1 MALPHHD
8 PEDAI
13 RRANAEREATAL
25 EFARLEAAAA
35 RRDEQRAR
43 VIRGALSETPAL
55 ADALQRR
62 GVVGDDRELGKLASK
77 LMRAPLRDSKPG
89 EANVHDIDGL
99 LRDLHVARRGEF
111 AGVVGELA
119 ARRQQLEAR
128 QRDLLRERDRLFEHE
143 RKHELML
150 EERRKAEAEGRAAR
164 VAAGEDVTDED
175 ESDED
180 SETDSEE
187 DDSDDSDD
195 SEGSAEASK
204 RRTGR
209 PSSAS
214 RSRRPSVR
222 APSAA
227 ESLRPTQVIL
237 PRETYFG
244 RAEAGAGGDPTGD
257 VDEPRG
263 RPSSPFL
270 LDDRSPD
277 ALAHGDRD
285 RLVRRLQRELGVKP
299 DERVANFVPTRAKDR
314 LLKMK
319 LAHSSVSARLRYL
332 ESTASYDGKGTDVSQ
347 IRVRTPV
354 DATERAVER
363 MCRDIAEEICGAVAD
378 AVAARP
384 TAERLERERV
394 EWERRAAPRRLA
406 MCRQA
411 LDDLVREVTAEEANA
426 VVLEMEANHA
436 AAAGFVSKA
445 VATAALARL
454 DGSATGALTF
464 WEPLAAEKEA
474 RASRREVDAAK
485 DAKKKQS
492 TVFGGW
498 FGSGAKKKKKGA
510 GSKPDGERDAKPPAR
525 ERRRR
530 RGLGGASFW
539 GGGGK
544 KSAARPNE
552 DEDGGDGGGGDFF
565 AGGVGLGEDDSG
577 SATDDYW
584 STSSSDEDDDY
595 GYRTATDRRALQH
608 VLTEMQRRRPPG
620 LVFHHTQPLREASPP
635 PGVGRG
641 APAAAAAGGGEG
653 SSDSS
658 DTDSSDTESDT
669 DGSDDE
675 AKEEKRRV
683 TEELRR
689 QEALAR
695 AEAKARAQ
703 PPPRSGVANLG
714 MMDEPPAPS
723 QAHRAAS
730 EAERR
735 YWSSVRVAGAFDGKR
750 TLEVKKGAVTSLAVA
765 SSGTSVNLAA
775 GTSKGEVVVWRFP
788 SLEEEPGEASDSE
801 EEASAPPPPPKRTSW
816 WGGGGKKAAPASTP
830 KRERRTPKPPA
841 EPFVLARAKCSA
853 HPDQEKEPKS
863 KTAELAP
870 SSLFSAVTSVAWSAD
885 ASQLCSAERGGT
897 SRMWSLV
904 GDAAE
909 PSAKKTSSK
918 IRMGE
923 TLVLSSSHHA
933 SSSPLPDEKPP
944 PPPESMPHDR
954 GGAGARAS
962 DTPPKKTKKELEKE
976 LEERERA
983 AEEARAA
990 RVAAR
995 EQWPRDAQTLST
1007 FFPAY
1012 TLAGRQPFAMF
1023 TRPNGDVV
1031 RASPTTRPAAIC
1043 NATRAPASGKVQR
1056 ELAMFRGAK
1065 TWARRST
1072 FAAVERERRLADA
1085 DEAGAPNDE
1094 SDVDVDDDVVAGA
1107 STLVPTRRLDN
1118 AAHRGGGDSSGAR
1131 RDAPD
1136 GDGKDWEHV
1145 RGSTFVA
1152 GTDDLL
1158 SVAENYGSGA
1168 GGYMA
1173 RSERRALVSPETHPL
1188 HPGKTPKDGE
1198 APRDAYV
1205 QDLYRGHSSPVV
1217 FLDVLPDSGSLLSVD
1232 AEGMMCLWPAF
1243 QGGRA
1248 RSGFGWYS
1256 PLGSWKLPGEVTA
1269 QTPAGMPVPVTGG
1282 GDSSRS
1288 HWPWLVSR
1296 QKGRRV
1302 VVEVPKDRAW
1312 MERDARA
1319 ALAVEGLT
1327 RPRSYAEQL
1336 ELEPVKRRL
1345 KIPGVDP
1352 DVESAEEKWRRA
1364 GPRLGEL
1371 DTPDLDPDE
1380 EKTTIVI
1387 PEGETRDY
1395 YVSQY
1400 DARGKLVGRH
1410 RQRHVTARAAAPV
1423 VGACI
1428 ASDGGVPDLIVI
1440 RRVSGLCAAAVK
1452 AGGVDAGL
1460 AAVPYFTAHCYS
1472 LDDMRPTVPRVDMP
1486 NPFAPPKGRGADAKP
1501 SRAKPGKDLE
1511 DAAAAAAKGW
1521 RDPSPYPFA
1530 LAKATPSLGSE
1541 NLVCATG
1548 SASVGVF
1555 SLATGVMVYDC
1566 ELPGIPGSEHVAV
1579 MRTMENPNPAI
1590 GGERSVV
1597 RTLLAV
1603 ATAGSSAGA
1612 GGKIRIYALD
1622 EGAAQ
1627 IVRVDVTRQDVAKT
1641 LPAPGD
1647 DEDHDPRDVEDDES
1661 ATSASSE
1668 EP

>member
-1 MALPHHD
+1 
-8 PEDAI
+8 
-13 RRANAEREATAL
+13 
-25 EFARLEAAAA
+25 
-35 RRDEQRAR
+35 
-43 VIRGALSETPAL
+43 
-55 ADALQRR
+55 
-62 GVVGDDRELGKLASK
+62 
-77 LMRAPLRDSKPG
+77 
-89 EANVHDIDGL
+89 
-99 LRDLHVARRGEF
+99 
-111 AGVVGELA
+111 
-119 ARRQQLEAR
+119 
-128 QRDLLRERDRLFEHE
+128 
-143 RKHELML
+143 
-150 EERRKAEAEGRAAR
+150 
-164 VAAGEDVTDED
+164 
-175 ESDED
+175 
-180 SETDSEE
+180 
-187 DDSDDSDD
+187 
-195 SEGSAEASK
+195 
-204 RRTGR
+204 
-209 PSSAS
+209 
-214 RSRRPSVR
+214 
-222 APSAA
+222 
-227 ESLRPTQVIL
+227 
-237 PRETYFG
+237 
-244 RAEAGAGGDPTGD
+244 
-257 VDEPRG
+257 
-263 RPSSPFL
+263 
-270 LDDRSPD
+270 
-277 ALAHGDRD
+277 
-285 RLVRRLQRELGVKP
+285 
-299 DERVANFVPTRAKDR
+299 
-314 LLKMK
+314 MK
-319 LAHSSVSARLRYL
+319 LAHSSVAARLRYL

-347 IRVRTPV
+347 IRVRTPA
-354 DATERAVER
+354 DASERAVER

-384 TAERLERERV
+384 TAERLGRERV

-411 LDDLVREVTAEEANA
+411 LDDLVREVTAEEAKA

-454 DGSATGALTF
+454 DGSAAGALTF
-464 WEPLAAEKEA
+464 WEPPTPEEEA
-474 RASRREVDAAK
+474 RAKRREAEAAGK
-485 DAKKKQS
+485 TKKKTKS
-492 TVFGGW
+492 KSSGGW
-498 FGSGAKKKKKGA
+498 FGSGAKKKKGA
-510 GSKPDGERDAKPPAR
+510 GAGAGARDAKPPPR
-525 ERRRR
+525 ERRRQ
-530 RGLGGASFW
+530 RGFGGSSFW

-544 KSAARPNE
+544 KPAARPDE
-552 DEDGGDGGGGDFF
+552 DEDDGDGGGGDFF

-577 SATDDYW
+577 SATDEYW
-584 STSSSDEDDDY
+584 STSSSDEEDEY

-641 APAAAAAGGGEG
+641 APAPAPATRDSGGEG

-658 DTDSSDTESDT
+658 ETDSETESDT

-675 AKEEKRRV
+675 AAEEKRRV

-723 QAHRAAS
+723 QAHRAAA

-735 YWSSVRVAGAFDGKR
+735 YWSSVRVAGAFDGKG
-750 TLEVKKGAVTSLAVA
+750 TLEIKKGAVTSLAAA

-775 GTSKGEVVVWRFP
+775 GTSRGEVVVWRFP
-788 SLEEEPGEASDSE
+788 SPEEEPGEASDSE
-801 EEASAPPPPPKRTSW
+801 EEAPAPPPPPKRSSW
-816 WGGGGKKAAPASTP
+816 WGGGGKKAAPAP
-830 KRERRTPKPPA
+830 KPKKEKPTPKPPA

-853 HPDQEKEPKS
+853 HPDQEKEPKR
-863 KTAELAP
+863 KTDDGAERAP

-885 ASQLCSAERGGT
+885 ASQICSAERGGT

-904 GDAAE
+904 GDAAAGPGNE
-909 PSAKKTSSK
+909 TSSK

-933 SSSPLPDEKPP
+933 SSSPPPDEKPP
-944 PPPESMPHDR
+944 PPPESMHHDR
-954 GGAGARAS
+954 GGKGAKAS
-962 DTPPKKTKKELEKE
+962 KHPPKKTQKELEKE
-976 LEERERA
+976 LEEREKA

-995 EQWPRDAQTLST
+995 EHWPRDAQTLSM

-1023 TRPNGDVV
+1023 TRPNGDII
-1031 RASPTTRPAAIC
+1031 RASPTTRPAAISD
-1043 NATRAPASGKVQR
+1043 AKHAAVSGKVQR

-1065 TWARRST
+1065 TWARGT
-1072 FAAVERERRLADA
+1072 AFAAVERERRLADA
-1085 DEAGAPNDE
+1085 DDAGAPNDD
-1094 SDVDVDDDVVAGA
+1094 SDGDDDVVAGV
-1107 STLVPTRRLDN
+1107 STIVPTRRLDN
-1118 AAHRGGGDSSGAR
+1118 AAQRGGGDARGGSGGGAG
-1131 RDAPD
+1131 D
-1136 GDGKDWEHV
+1136 GDDDDKDWEYV

-1173 RSERRALVSPETHPL
+1173 RSERRALVSPETLPL
-1188 HPGKTPKDGE
+1188 HPGKKPQPPKDGAGA
-1198 APRDAYV
+1198 APRDAYA

-1232 AEGMMCLWPAF
+1232 AEGTMCLWPAF

-1256 PLGSWKLPGEVTA
+1256 PLGTWKLPGEVTA
-1269 QTPAGMPVPVTGG
+1269 QVPAGMPVPVTGG

-1288 HWPWLVSR
+1288 HSPWLVSH

-1319 ALAVEGLT
+1319 ARAVEGLT

-1380 EKTTIVI
+1380 EKATIVI

-1400 DARGKLVGRH
+1400 DARGQLVGRH

-1428 ASDGGVPDLIVI
+1428 ASDGGVPDLVVV

-1472 LDDMRPTVPRVDMP
+1472 LDDMRPTVPRMDMP

-1501 SRAKPGKDLE
+1501 SRAKPGKELE
-1511 DAAAAAAKGW
+1511 DAAATAAKGW

-1566 ELPGIPGSEHVAV
+1566 DLPGIPGSEHVAV
-1579 MRTMENPNPAI
+1579 MRAMDNPNPSSAAE
-1590 GGERSVV
+1590 GSVV

-1603 ATAGSSAGA
+1603 ATAGWSAGA

-1627 IVRVDVTRQDVAKT
+1627 IARVDVTRQDVAKT
-1641 LPAPGD
+1641 LPAPGN
-1647 DEDHDPRDVEDDES
+1647 DEDHDPDDMEDDETAS
-1661 ATSASSE
+1661 SASSE